1 MNPFYSVKAN
11 VSLYNQGAMT
21 PTSSITSK
29 KGKNISFGIQNTEEN
44 DDTPSTKIKSIRP
57 NGIKKPEETHNKNSA
72 VYNIKRPNEKYVRKD
87 DDQPKNLAQSRNIK
101 KNINYEKEDKL
112 DRKAQFN
119 TIENFDYKKDKRI
132 DTYGNKETPKE
143 ELKVIKQTTTSS
155 LSTLSKKSLK
165 SNVNLNYD
173 SINNSDAK
181 DKKSIIKKNV
191 IVIDSD
197 KKRNQPEVASSTVE
211 NMPFVYTENN
221 MNASNFEE
229 ARRGYQ
235 SLKPSQKQLI
245 YNITEE
251 KMDDKI
257 RLSSNLLKDLS
268 QLKDVE
274 VNTDKIVIKQDE
286 VDKLQR
292 ININDFTITS
302 DLIDTIYGKV
312 FRAFDLYGNYYTMLR
327 VFSSNSYYIEQ
338 IFNQMQLQY
347 LQYNNNDFLLRLFGI
362 SIDKLDKSSFSLN
375 LLMEPFEYDLETH
388 INLLKEKN
396 DHYREKEI
404 LMMLKSIISGLRL
417 LSNSKSYHGDIST
430 KSVVFVINQEE
441 DTFNVKLALPQIIDI
456 AKNNLNLNYQGKL
469 LKDILKRNE
478 LFISPALYSSYN
490 KNRLT
495 EIKHDPIKSDIY
507 SVASVIL
514 YAATLSNKPLFLA
527 RARID
532 SDSMKKIISNSMKG
546 KYSSKFIELLCSML
560 HLEEKKRPSYDVIL
574 FKIDELLL

>member
-21 PTSSITSK
+21 PSSSVTSK

-44 DDTPSTKIKSIRP
+44 EDTPSTMIKSFRP
-57 NGIKKPEETHNKNSA
+57 NGIKKPEETHNRSPA
-72 VYNIKRPNEKYVRKD
+72 VYNIKRPNENHVIKD

-101 KNINYEKEDKL
+101 KNNNYEKEVKL
-112 DRKAQFN
+112 DRKALFN
-119 TIENFDYKKDKRI
+119 TIENFDSKKDKRI
-132 DTYGNKETPKE
+132 DTYGNKEIARE
-143 ELKVIKQTTTSS
+143 ELKVVKQTTTSS

-165 SNVNLNYD
+165 SNVNLNNTL
-173 SINNSDAK
+173 SNSDVK
-181 DKKSIIKKNV
+181 EKKSIIKKNV
-191 IVIDSD
+191 IVIESD
-197 KKRNQPEVASSTVE
+197 KKRYQTEVASSTVE
-211 NMPFVYTENN
+211 NMPIVYTENN
-221 MNASNFEE
+221 MNSANFEQ

-245 YNITEE
+245 YTIKDDKLE
-251 KMDDKI
+251 DKI
-257 RLSSNLLKDLS
+257 RLSSTLLNDLS
-268 QLKDVE
+268 HFKDVE
-274 VNTDKIVIKQDE
+274 VITQNIVIKQEE
-286 VDKLQR
+286 VDKLQK
-292 ININDFTITS
+292 ININDFTLTS
-302 DLIDTIYGKV
+302 DLTDTIYGKI
-312 FRAFDLYGNYYTMLR
+312 FRAFDLYSNYFTMLR

-347 LQYNNNDFLLRLFGI
+347 LQYSNNDFLLKLFGI

-375 LLMEPFEYDLETH
+375 LLMEPFEYDLDTH

-396 DHYREKEI
+396 DYYREKEI
-404 LMMLKSIISGLRL
+404 LMMLKSIISALRL

-430 KSVVFVINQEE
+430 KSIVFVVNQEE
-441 DTFNVKLALPQIIDI
+441 DSLNVKLALPQIIDI
-456 AKNNLNLNYQGKL
+456 TKNNLNLNYQCKL